1 MHPVTA
7 NVRFGSK
14 ADIGSYSI
22 TSSARPSSTGGKN
35 PPVKNHPLSALV
47 QWWTFGS
54 SCNFVD

>member
-1 MHPVTA
+1 MCSASAH
-7 NVRFGSK
+7 VRFVPK